1 MKNQSNSPFEGG
13 QGDVNMSRS
22 DINISHIALIGCG
35 KVAHL
40 HAKAINALPNAK
52 LSAVWSRTPESAEKF
67 AAVYGVKPYRNI
79 QTMIREN
86 AIDLAIICNPHPFHR
101 EAAVEAARAGAHI
114 LVEKPLAS
122 SLEDCDAI
130 INECRQAGV
139 RLGVISQRRWY
150 APVQRIRK
158 AIDDGKIG
166 MPSLGTVNMLGW
178 RDKAYYDSDPWRGTW
193 DMEGGGV
200 LVNQAPHQLDILLW
214 FMGEVDEVYG
224 LWRNLNH
231 PYIAVDDTALAI
243 IKFKSGAIGNIIVS
257 NSQKPGI
264 YGKVHI
270 HGSNG
275 ASVGVQ
281 TDGGAMFIAG
291 MSSVLEP
298 PVNDLWTIPGEEHL
312 LESWK
317 KEDSAEFE
325 RIDPTVYYFERQ
337 IEEFLQ
343 AIAENRNPLVDGTAG
358 RRTVELFTAI
368 YRSTLTNAPVKFPL

>member
-1 MKNQSNSPFEGG
+1 MKTYQLA
-13 QGDVNMSRS
+13 
-22 DINISHIALIGCG
+22 IIGCG

-40 HAKAINALPNAK
+40 HAKAIGNLPNAT
-52 LSAVWSRTPESAEKF
+52 LAAVWSRTRESAEKF
-67 AAVYGVKPYRNI
+67 AAIYGVKPYSDI
-79 QTMIREN
+79 GAMIREN
-86 AIDLAIICNPHPFHR
+86 GIDLVIVCNPHPFHR
-101 EAAVEAARAGAHI
+101 AVAVEAARAGAHV

-122 SLEDCDAI
+122 SLEDCDATI
-130 INECRQAGV
+130 AECQLAGV

-166 MPSLGTVNMLGW
+166 TPALGTVNMLGW
-178 RDKAYYDSDPWRGTW
+178 RDKKYYDSDPWRGTW

-214 FMGEVDEVYG
+214 FMGEIDEVYG

-231 PYIAVDDTALAI
+231 PYIEVEDTALAI
-243 IKFKSGAIGNIIVS
+243 VKFKNGGIGNIIVS
-257 NSQKPGI
+257 NAQKPGI
-264 YGKVHI
+264 YGKVQI

-275 ASVGVQ
+275 ASVSVQ

-298 PVNDLWTIPGEEHL
+298 PVNDLWTVPGEEQML
-312 LESWK
+312 ADWVR
-317 KEDSAEFE
+317 EDSELFE
-325 RIDPTVYYFERQ
+325 QIDPTVYYMERQ
-337 IEEFLQ
+337 IEDFLQ
-343 AIAENRNPLVDGTAG
+343 ALNENRPPLVDGYAG

-368 YRSTLTNAPVKFPL
+368 YRSTREHAPVKFPIF

>member
-1 MKNQSNSPFEGG
+1 MKNYKLA
-13 QGDVNMSRS
+13 
-22 DINISHIALIGCG
+22 IIGCG

-40 HAKAINALPNAK
+40 HAKAIGNLANATLA
-52 LSAVWSRTPESAEKF
+52 AVWSRTPASAEKF
-67 AAVYGVKPYRNI
+67 AAIYGAKPSNDI
-79 QTMIREN
+79 ATMIREN
-86 AIDLAIICNPHPFHR
+86 NIDLVIVCNPHPFHR
-101 EAAVEAARAGAHI
+101 EVAVEAALAGAHV

-122 SLEDCDAI
+122 TLEDCDAI
-130 INECRQAGV
+130 LNACRQAGV

-158 AIDDGKIG
+158 AIDEGKIG
-166 MPSLGTVNMLGW
+166 TPALGTVNMLGW
-178 RDKAYYDSDPWRGTW
+178 RDKAYYDSDLWRGTW

-200 LVNQAPHQLDILLW
+200 LVNQSPHQLDILLW
-214 FMGEVDEVYG
+214 FMGEIDEVYG

-231 PYIAVDDTALAI
+231 PYIEVDDTALAI
-243 IKFKSGAIGNIIVS
+243 VKFKNGGIGNIIVS

-264 YGKVHI
+264 YGKVQI

-298 PVNDLWTIPGEEHL
+298 PVNDLWTVPGEEHL
-312 LESWK
+312 LKDWVH
-317 KEDSAEFE
+317 EDSEEFA

-337 IEEFLQ
+337 IEDFLK
-343 AIAENRNPLVDGTAG
+343 ALEENSEPLVNGEAG

-368 YRSTLTNAPVKFPL
+368 YRSTRDNMPVKFPIK